1 MYPKAYNRQIS
12 VKRAAN
18 NRALKRVETALFN
31 ITSYLRGNQDKIS
44 GIRVE
49 IRIRIWSMQ
58 DLSFLGFE
66 FHHIPTDAYI
76 QDITMALQS
85 STAQQLFNGRNHE
98 EPSERKQQMLKALI
112 NNFGWNDNDTLSTR
126 RRFQQFTE
134 RHFGS
139 TEFLPGDVIPMDQEF
154 PAGEDGDICRQAK
167 DLELDAVKTLVLRY
181 KSRFR
186 CRDCGGKLHSV
197 GSERQLRFRCANRST
212 CARPNYALKRI
223 VDELLEDTAFAS
235 LRQPLQG
242 HSPSLS
248 PSPQE
253 HSPSPPP
260 MPRRSHQLQP
270 PPSPHHLNH
279 HPPQSSPT
287 NSVHHPL
294 PPQRSHS
301 PPRATIH
308 DSTIY
313 VVDDSDNVDMDVQ
326 GHDSDSDLSVVVGPP
341 MKTFGKE
348 FGGHS
353 HPATQIVLIDDSDSD
368 HLSDIAG
375 PSFELVGEGD
385 ATTTKPGTRMR
396 GFRGRFGHK

>member
-49 IRIRIWSMQ
+49 IRYGGGSLSDCVAGANRIRIWSMQ

-167 DLELDAVKTLVLRY
+167 DLELDA
-181 KSRFR
+181 
-186 CRDCGGKLHSV
+186 
-197 GSERQLRFRCANRST
+197 
-212 CARPNYALKRI
+212 RI

-270 PPSPHHLNH
+270 PPSPITLITI
-279 HPPQSSPT
+279 HPNLVQPIQ
-287 NSVHHPL
+287 
-294 PPQRSHS
+294 
-301 PPRATIH
+301 ATIH

-313 VVDDSDNVDMDVQ
+313 VVDDSDDVDMDVQ

-341 MKTFGKE
+341 MKHLGK
-348 FGGHS
+348 S
-353 HPATQIVLIDDSDSD
+353 LVV
-368 HLSDIAG
+368 IAILL
-375 PSFELVGEGD
+375 P
-385 ATTTKPGTRMR
+385 R
-396 GFRGRFGHK
+396 